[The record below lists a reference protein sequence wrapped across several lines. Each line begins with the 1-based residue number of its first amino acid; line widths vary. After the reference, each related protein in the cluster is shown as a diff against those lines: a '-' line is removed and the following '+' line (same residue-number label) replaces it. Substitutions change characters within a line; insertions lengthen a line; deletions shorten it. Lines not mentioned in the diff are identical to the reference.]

1 VSPLTHLGNFLSLDK
16 GIFKTRCGRT
26 PIVIERSFSYFVG
39 MQTTITKETNGSR
52 VGAAATSPYF
62 QRTSSF
68 GFNKAAPACDLGVSS
83 PHSEGNGFASRNH
96 KTVFEALVHSKIYQ
110 DYERAFSEATGL
122 PISLCPVESWH
133 LPLHGKRKENPF
145 CALIAEKS
153 KGCASCLQV
162 LQTLSESAEMEPQ
175 SITCQAG
182 LTDMAVPVR
191 LGDHLIGYLQTGQVF
206 RKKPTSA
213 QFNKAAKLVA
223 DWGFE
228 IDRGALEKLYMSGK
242 VISSKEQ
249 ESVLKLL
256 AIFAQHLSIVSN
268 QIAVHHA
275 NAEPPVIVRAKE
287 FIKDHYSEE
296 LSLGQVAK
304 SVNVSTFYFCKMFKK
319 ITGLNFTDY
328 VSRVRVERAKNLL
341 LNPNLRVSE
350 IAYEVGFQSLTH
362 FNRVFKKI
370 LGQSPTQYRSQ
381 FPGS

>member
-1 VSPLTHLGNFLSLDK
+1 
-16 GIFKTRCGRT
+16 
-26 PIVIERSFSYFVG
+26 
-39 MQTTITKETNGSR
+39 MQTTIAKETSGSR
-52 VGAAATSPYF
+52 CGASTDSPDF
-62 QRTSSF
+62 QRTSSS
-68 GFNKAAPACDLGVSS
+68 GFNKAAHACDLGVLS
-83 PHSEGNGFASRNH
+83 PHPGGNGFASRNH
-96 KTVFEALVHSKIYQ
+96 KTVFDALVRSKIYQ

-122 PISLCPVESWH
+122 PISLCPVESWQ

-145 CALIAEKS
+145 CAFLAEKS
-153 KGCASCLQV
+153 KACASCLQAI
-162 LQTLSESAEMEPQ
+162 QTLSESAEIEPQ

-206 RKKPTSA
+206 RKKPTPA

-228 IDRGALEKLYMSGK
+228 IDRSALEKLYRSGK

-287 FIKDHYSEE
+287 FIKEHYSEE

-304 SVNVSTFYFCKMFKK
+304 AVNVSTFYFCKMFKK

-381 FPGS
+381 FPGT